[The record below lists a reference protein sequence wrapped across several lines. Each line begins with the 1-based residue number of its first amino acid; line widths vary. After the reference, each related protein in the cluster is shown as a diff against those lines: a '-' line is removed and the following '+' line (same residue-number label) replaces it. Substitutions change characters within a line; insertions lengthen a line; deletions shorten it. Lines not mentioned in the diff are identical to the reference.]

1 MITSYISHSECML
14 HDMGPWHP
22 ESPHRISSI
31 NQQLER
37 SALAQELQ
45 HYNARP
51 ATEEQIIRVH
61 PRAHVLS
68 LELSQPQEG
77 APLVQID
84 DDTLMGHQTMHAATM
99 AAGAVVRGTE
109 QVLKNQADNVF
120 CAVRPPGHHAER
132 VESMGFCFLNNV
144 AIGVEHARHN
154 FGIKKVAIIDFD
166 VHHGN
171 GTVDIYK
178 DDPDVLVCS
187 SFQHPYFPWRFADS
201 EWDNIVNTPLK
212 AGCNGPEF
220 RNLVEDTW
228 LPALQMHRPEM
239 IFISA
244 GFDAHKEDPMGEIN
258 LIDEDF
264 FWVTK
269 MIMDVA
275 RTYCDGKIVS
285 VLEGGYN
292 LSALGSAAHK
302 HIEALKG
309 L

>member
-1 MITSYISHSECML
+1 MITSYISHSECSF

-37 SALAQELQ
+37 SGLAQELM
-45 HYNARP
+45 HYSARLV
-51 ATEEQIIRVH
+51 TDEQIYRVH
-61 PRAHVLS
+61 PKAHVRS
-68 LELSQPQEG
+68 LELSQPDEG
-77 APLVQID
+77 SPLVQID
-84 DDTLMGHQTMHAATM
+84 DDTLIGPKTMHAA
-99 AAGAVVRGTE
+99 ALASGAVVRGVE

-132 VESMGFCFLNNV
+132 VESLGFCFLNNV

-154 FGIKKVAIIDFD
+154 FGIKRVAIIDFD

-178 DDPDVLVCS
+178 NDPDVLVCS
-187 SFQHPYFPWRFADS
+187 SFQHPYFPWRYADS
-201 EWDNIVNTPLK
+201 EWDNIINTPLD
-212 AGCNGPEF
+212 AGCDGLTF
-220 RNLVEDTW
+220 RRKVEQSW

-244 GFDAHKEDPMGEIN
+244 GFDAHKDDPMGEVN
-258 LIDEDF
+258 LTEDDF

-275 RTYCDGKIVS
+275 KTYSNGRIVS
-285 VLEGGYN
+285 VLEGGYS
-292 LSALGSAAHK
+292 LSALAHSAHR

>member
-37 SALAQELQ
+37 SGLFQELM
-45 HYNARP
+45 HYNAR
-51 ATEEQIIRVH
+51 AVTEEQVYRVH
-61 PRAHVLS
+61 PQAHVRS
-68 LELSQPQEG
+68 LELSQPDEG
-77 APLVQID
+77 ETLVQID
-84 DDTLMGHQTMHAATM
+84 DDTLIGPKTMHAATL

-109 QVLKNQADNVF
+109 QILKNQADNVF

-144 AIGVEHARHN
+144 AIGVEHARQN
-154 FGIKKVAIIDFD
+154 FGIKRVAIVDFD

-171 GTVDIYK
+171 GTVDIFK
-178 DDPDVLVCS
+178 NDPDVLVCS
-187 SFQHPYFPWRFADS
+187 SFQHPFYPWRFADS
-201 EWDNIVNTPLK
+201 EWDNIINTPLNS
-212 AGCNGPEF
+212 GCNSLEF
-220 RNLVEDTW
+220 RKKVEDSW
-228 LPALQMHRPEM
+228 LPALQIHRPEM

-244 GFDAHKEDPMGEIN
+244 GFDAHKDDPMGEVN
-258 LIDEDF
+258 LTEEDF
-264 FWVTK
+264 YWVTK
-269 MIMDVA
+269 LIMDVA
-275 RTYCDGKIVS
+275 GTYCNNRVVS
-285 VLEGGYN
+285 VLEGGYD
-292 LSALGSAAHK
+292 LSSLAHSAHK